1 MYFLAPLY
9 TFEDIS
15 KLRVVLESAEAKEKE
30 REWLKNQLSGDLD
43 DAKIVDGA
51 SGENRIYRKRGKPD
65 TKLGLTQKLPKRIV
79 FAIDISA
86 SMSRMNNWDGRLDRM
101 ASAVIMLMETL
112 SDPNITHKFEY
123 CLMGHSGVAHEF
135 MLVDFGQVCNT
146 WWYSLCNF
154 QCRSKEEHAELFW
167 KSQSYAFVY
176 LYTSLWFLTCSD
188 LPLQYSRF
196 VFLNPG
202 PH

>member
-9 TFEDIS
+9 IFEDIS

-135 MLVDFGQVCNT
+135 MLVDFGQVCNRGGT
-146 WWYSLCNF
+146 PCLGCVTSSADRKRNMPSYFGSPSHTRLYICT
-154 QCRSKEEHAELFW
+154 RLFG
-167 KSQSYAFVY
+167 F
-176 LYTSLWFLTCSD
+176 
-188 LPLQYSRF
+188 
-196 VFLNPG
+196 
-202 PH
+202 

>member
-1 MYFLAPLY
+1 
-9 TFEDIS
+9 
-15 KLRVVLESAEAKEKE
+15 VVLESAEAKEKE

-135 MLVDFGQVCNT
+135 MLVDFGQVCNRGGT
-146 WWYSLCNF
+146 PCQGCVTSSADRKRNMPSYFGSPSHTRLYICTRLFGFLLAVIHLCNT
-154 QCRSKEEHAELFW
+154 HA
-167 KSQSYAFVY
+167 
-176 LYTSLWFLTCSD
+176 
-188 LPLQYSRF
+188 F

>member
-1 MYFLAPLY
+1 MYFLTPLY
-9 TFEDIS
+9 IFEDIS

-135 MLVDFGQVCNT
+135 MLVDFGQVCN
-146 WWYSLCNF
+146 
-154 QCRSKEEHAELFW
+154 RG
-167 KSQSYAFVY
+167 V
-176 LYTSLWFLTCSD
+176 
-188 LPLQYSRF
+188 
-196 VFLNPG
+196 
-202 PH
+202 